1 MFQDFLI
8 ISIQEHYK
16 LSNLNVLFC
25 LGSPTFPSLV
35 YKGENNIME
44 RVYIAMINIG
54 LLLVSIIFT
63 VNIQR
68 WVKCD

>member
-1 MFQDFLI
+1 
-8 ISIQEHYK
+8 
-16 LSNLNVLFC
+16 
-25 LGSPTFPSLV
+25 
-35 YKGENNIME
+35 ME